1 MKIICSECGKEYSDE
16 EKNCIYC
23 GAKTAN
29 NRYIN
34 NNVNRYSYTHNTKN
48 AGIGVLQ
55 LALSIGIIFVI
66 VVFIFNTIDDYKQW
80 QKEEII
86 TYNNNVTNN
95 NLEIQRMKITY
106 PVLANSIRELKTIP
120 VNLVETEN
128 IFNLNY
134 KISIYE
140 KENITIDNQNMEIIN
155 KYNLMVN
162 SFNQIF
168 Q

>member
-16 EKNCIYC
+16 EKYCIYC
-23 GAKTAN
+23 GAKTSD

-34 NNVNRYSYTHNTKN
+34 NNVNRYNYNHNTN
-48 AGIGVLQ
+48 NTGIGILQ
-55 LALSIGIIFVI
+55 LALAIGIIIIIIF
-66 VVFIFNTIDDYKQW
+66 FITKAIDDYKQW

-86 TYNNNVTNN
+86 TYNSNVTNY

-120 VNLVETEN
+120 VNLVGTEN

-140 KENITIDNQNMEIIN
+140 KDNITIDNQNMEIIN

>member
-16 EKNCIYC
+16 EKYCIYC
-23 GAKTAN
+23 GAKTAD

-34 NNVNRYSYTHNTKN
+34 NNVNRYNHNTN
-48 AGIGVLQ
+48 NTGIGILQ
-55 LALSIGIIFVI
+55 LALAIGIIIIIIF
-66 VVFIFNTIDDYKQW
+66 FITNAIDDYKQW

-86 TYNNNVTNN
+86 TYNSNVTNY

-106 PVLANSIRELKTIP
+106 PILANSIRELKTIP

-140 KENITIDNQNMEIIN
+140 KDNITIDNQNMEIIN

>member
-1 MKIICSECGKEYSDE
+1 M
-16 EKNCIYC
+16 
-23 GAKTAN
+23 
-29 NRYIN
+29 
-34 NNVNRYSYTHNTKN
+34 
-48 AGIGVLQ
+48 Q
-55 LALSIGIIFVI
+55 LALAIGIIIIIIF
-66 VVFIFNTIDDYKQW
+66 FITNAIDDYKQW

-86 TYNNNVTNN
+86 TYNSNVTNY

-106 PVLANSIRELKTIP
+106 PVLANSIRELKTIL

-140 KENITIDNQNMEIIN
+140 KENITIDNQNIEIIN

>member
-1 MKIICSECGKEYSDE
+1 M
-16 EKNCIYC
+16 
-23 GAKTAN
+23 
-29 NRYIN
+29 
-34 NNVNRYSYTHNTKN
+34 
-48 AGIGVLQ
+48 
-55 LALSIGIIFVI
+55 IFI
-66 VVFIFNTIDDYKQW
+66 SNTIDNYKQW

-86 TYNNNVTNN
+86 KYNSNVTNYN
-95 NLEIQRMKITY
+95 IEIQRIKSTY
-106 PVLANSIRELKTIP
+106 PVLANSVRELKTIP

-134 KISIYE
+134 EISIYE